1 MPCRNHFCARIM
13 VFRMKTKRTI
23 ELTVESR
30 SISVLRPART
40 VLAWCESCGARVLM
54 VTPEE
59 AARRTGVSVRTLYR
73 RLELQTMHFVE
84 MPDSSVLICLDSIS

>member
-1 MPCRNHFCARIM
+1 
-13 VFRMKTKRTI
+13 
-23 ELTVESR
+23 
-30 SISVLRPART
+30 
-40 VLAWCESCGARVLM
+40 M